1 MMKAFKAIIALT
13 FRNAVR
19 SHIFQL
25 LLILLL
31 LCVTVIPVSVSVGK
45 TDDLIRVSLLYSLW
59 TVSIILTLSSLWLGC
74 YIMSHD
80 IDSYQIHMVVT
91 KPVSRITLW
100 LGKWVGINLINF
112 ILLLLSGLVIYS
124 VVMIRY
130 NNAGKENILA
140 DRELARTN
148 SQIEKERI
156 RSQVLVGRRSYM
168 PKARDPEKAADF
180 ATQRRVAELRK
191 EGKQPTDAEILK
203 MRNELRDQI
212 DKLPIEVPAGSG
224 YRWVFED
231 LPEELNNVALTLR
244 YRPYL
249 GKIATEDQRESNIQ
263 WAVYVPHKG
272 QDGSYGLYPTA
283 VTNGAELH
291 FTGVFHEK
299 TLPKNIINDKG
310 MVLVE
315 TFNFDRAGG
324 KHYYQ
329 TADGP
334 KLLIPVCSFEM
345 NYLRALLVMMMQLML
360 LSGLACAFGAFLT
373 MPTAVFMVASYLLF
387 GALAM
392 TLTDSSFFVSSVWDH
407 AGQFLAQAL
416 LLVVIPLQ
424 RFDVTDLLSG
434 GDLIEFSFIGELF
447 VNYFLLRGVPL
458 FIFGIWLYCRRELGA
473 AVRK

>member
-1 MMKAFKAIIALT
+1 MKAFKAIIALT

-25 LLILLL
+25 LLVLLL

-80 IDSYQIHMVVT
+80 IDSYQIHMVVS

-112 ILLLLSGLVIYS
+112 VLLLLSGIVIYA

-130 NNAGKENILA
+130 NAAGEAEQYA
-140 DRELARTN
+140 DRSLAREMAAK
-148 SQIEKERI
+148 EKERI

-168 PKARDPEKAADF
+168 PKAMDPQKAADF
-180 ATQRRVAELRK
+180 AVQRRVADLRK
-191 EGKQPTDAEILK
+191 EGKQLTDAEIVK
-203 MRNELRDQI
+203 MRDELLEQI
-212 DKLPIEVPAGSG
+212 DKLPIEVPPGAG
-224 YRWVFED
+224 YRWVFEN
-231 LPEELNNVALTLR
+231 LPEELNKYSLTLR

-249 GKIATEDQRESNIQ
+249 GKVASEDQRESNIQ
-263 WAVYVPHKG
+263 WAVYVPHTN
-272 QDGSYGLYPTA
+272 QDGTYGLYPRA
-283 VTNGAELH
+283 LTNGPESH

-299 TLPKNIINDKG
+299 QLPQNVITKDG
-310 MVLVE
+310 TVLIE
-315 TFNFDRAGG
+315 TFNFDRSGG

-334 KLLIPVCSFEM
+334 KLLIPVCSFEL
-345 NYLRALLVMMMQLML
+345 NYLRAMLVMMIQLLL
-360 LSGLACAFGAFLT
+360 LSGLSCAFGAFLT

-392 TLTDSSFFVSSVWDH
+392 VLTDSSFYVSSIWDH
-407 AGQFLAQAL
+407 AGQFLAQVL

-447 VNYFLLRGVPL
+447 FKYFLLRGVPL